1 MFAFQIGAGLTM
13 NDVVL
18 LRVLGAALKRFGG
31 EIAARLAVDA
41 LYSKVATFQSRLQ
54 VQCVC
59 K

>member
-1 MFAFQIGAGLTM
+1 M

-41 LYSKVATFQSRLQ
+41 LYSTVATFQSRLQ